1 MSVAELYSLEAQ
13 FNTGKKAYKSAL
25 NQVHHG
31 QGKQSKHPAAQMN
44 VDLQTLLLQMSNI
57 LSPTSVEQ
65 FQLLKASDVLQD
77 EYKQLEDAQVL
88 TTQYKYQYIA
98 WALTALLILYMT
110 LRGGIGPI
118 YFILGLFKS
127 IWNFIATFFSNLFQA
142 SSDSINS
149 SIESTANWKLR
160 E

>member
-1 MSVAELYSLEAQ
+1 MSVADLYSLEAQ
-13 FNTGKKAYKSAL
+13 FNTGKRAYKSAL
-25 NQVHHG
+25 NQVNHG
-31 QGKQSKHPAAQMN
+31 RGKQSTQPAAQLN

-77 EYKQLEDAQVL
+77 EYKQLDDAQVL

-98 WALTALLILYMT
+98 WALTALLIFYMT
-110 LRGGIGPI
+110 LRGSFGPV
-118 YFILGLFKS
+118 YFILSLFKS
-127 IWNFIATFFSNLFQA
+127 IWNVITTFFSNLFQI
-142 SSDSINS
+142 SSETFN
-149 SIESTANWKLR
+149 ESVEKTANWKLR